1 MSYIQ
6 KILSLL
12 SFIFLLSNFASAET
26 TFDELIDLSYEH
38 EGWYNLRIGFR
49 NISSAQLNEALSSVS
64 INLAINLSK
73 RSIEELD
80 FSDTFP
86 IPKGMQISRGEMFFD
101 DGIPNGK
108 SRQFFIKL
116 RPFEQEVFHSICEFL
131 ASSSGMERLEQ
142 LGSIPAKIHD
152 IVFSKNGQAQTR
164 TLAQKCL
171 HVVGRVYTEEL
182 QIRLSLL
189 GYDVGKIDGLWG
201 KNSQRALDDYLSE
214 SALPNSNTVNSRL
227 LRSMD
232 LSLENLAPPLTMWGE
247 YTQFFNN
254 NGNLQNVGSVKAQ
267 KLNEVFHTDFSEPN
281 IHLFSTDKITKEK
294 LSKGYKQVDGVG
306 VITCCSTPKYTFD
319 PPDVDRTELSYGII
333 VPGNAFRMQF
343 KFRTKGPK
351 NFKHRVLIAQFKH
364 HSRLVNGRQPA
375 TAPSVAVY
383 AHRNGRVSCVD
394 FESFDSVDYDV
405 LSINLKKGYLTDGD
419 WHSVIMEWVPSKSR
433 DNGMCRVIIDGDVQ
447 ILKSGIRSINFSN
460 KVEASARI
468 GIYRDNFYRSP
479 SYEPDEYYQVD
490 YNQSFE
496 FDDLK
501 IFARY

>member
-1 MSYIQ
+1 MVYLQ
-6 KILSLL
+6 KILSLMCIVFSL
-12 SFIFLLSNFASAET
+12 SSFASAET
-26 TFDELIDLSYEH
+26 TFDELIDLSYEN
-38 EGWYNLRIGFR
+38 EGWYNLRLGFR
-49 NISSAQLNEALSSVS
+49 NISSAQYNEALSTVS

-80 FSDTFP
+80 FSDTFTL
-86 IPKGMQISRGEMFFD
+86 PKGMQLSRGEMFFD

-131 ASSSGMERLEQ
+131 GSSSGMKRLEQ
-142 LGSIPAKIHD
+142 LESLPAQVRN
-152 IVFSKNGQAQTR
+152 IVFSKSGKAQTR

-171 HVVGRVYTEEL
+171 NVVGRAYTEEL

-189 GYDVGKIDGLWG
+189 GYDLGKIDGLWG
-201 KNSQRALDDYLSE
+201 KKSQRALDEYLSE
-214 SALPNSNTVNSRL
+214 SASPSSTTVNSRL
-227 LRSMD
+227 LRSLD
-232 LSLENLAPPLTMWGE
+232 LSLEKQAPPLTRWSE
-247 YTQFFNN
+247 YAQFFDN
-254 NGNLQNVGSVKAQ
+254 NGNLQNAESVKFQ
-267 KLNEVFHTDFSEPN
+267 KLNEVLRTDFSKSN
-281 IHLFSTDKITKEK
+281 IHLFSMDKITKEK
-294 LSKGYKQVDGVG
+294 LAKGYKQVDGVG
-306 VITCCSTPKYTFD
+306 VITCCSSPKYAFD
-319 PPDVDRTELSYGII
+319 PIDVDRTELSYGIK
-333 VPGNAFRMQF
+333 VPGNAFRMEF
-343 KFRTKGPK
+343 KFRTNGSKS
-351 NFKHRVLIAQFKH
+351 FKHRTLIAQFKH
-364 HSRLVNGRQPA
+364 HSGLVNGRQPA
-375 TAPSVAVY
+375 TAPSVALY

-405 LSINLKKGYLTDGD
+405 APVNLENGYLTDGS

-447 ILKSGIRSINFSN
+447 ILKSGIRSLNFSN
-460 KVEASARI
+460 TVEASARI